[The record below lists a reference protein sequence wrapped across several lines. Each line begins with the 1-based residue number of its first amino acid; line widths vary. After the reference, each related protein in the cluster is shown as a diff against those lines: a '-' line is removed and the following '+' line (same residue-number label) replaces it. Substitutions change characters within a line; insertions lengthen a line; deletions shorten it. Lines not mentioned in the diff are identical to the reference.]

1 MKVNPVLL
9 SRALC
14 ASLVCTLS
22 GPAWAVN
29 GAQPGGN
36 GAANAAMGGTS
47 IALPLDAEAAANNP
61 AGLAFV
67 PTSMVVGFQ
76 VFRGDSSS
84 QYVFQGN
91 SLHNSTTTVGPEG
104 GVNWQLS
111 SQWTVGVS
119 ASFGGAGADYG
130 EPALPVPGAA
140 NAKTTLQVLEL
151 VPTVTW
157 RPSENFAIGVGPNLA
172 YERFEAQG
180 VIVPAPVPG
189 GLLLLPKHGQQQAS
203 GVGLRMGIL
212 WKPTSDLSLG
222 ATYKSR
228 TTMGRLSGYEKDLL
242 AYSGGRLDIPSQYGV
257 GLAWRATSSLTLSM
271 DWLRIQWAGLKVM
284 QDPNGFRWRDQPI
297 WRMGASWALDDDWTL
312 RAGYSHSRS
321 EITSDRTLQ
330 NLYVPSINKQAITA
344 GLTRRISPSSSFNLG
359 YEFNPKTTLHGSAG
373 STGTSLTSKVQM
385 LMMSYQHDF

>member
-1 MKVNPVLL
+1 MKLNLVLL

-14 ASLVCTLS
+14 ASLLCTLS
-22 GPAWAVN
+22 VPAWAVN

-76 VFRGDSSS
+76 IFHGDSSS
-84 QYVFQGN
+84 QYLFPSN
-91 SLHNSTTTVGPEG
+91 SLRNSTTTVGPEG

-130 EPALPVPGAA
+130 QPALPVPGAA
-140 NAKTTLQVLEL
+140 NAKTALQVVEL

-157 RPSENFAIGVGPNLA
+157 RPYENLAIGIGPNLA

-189 GLLLLPKHGQQQAS
+189 GLVLLPKHGQQQAS

-212 WKPTSDLSLG
+212 WKPTSGVSLG
-222 ATYKSR
+222 ATFKSR
-228 TTMGRLSGYEKDLL
+228 TSMGRLSGYEKDLL
-242 AYSGGRLDIPSQYGV
+242 AYSNGHLDIPSQYGV
-257 GLAWRATSSLTLSM
+257 GVAWQATSALTLAA
-271 DWLRIQWAGLKVM
+271 DWLRINWAGLKVM
-284 QDPNGFRWRDQPI
+284 QDPNGFRWRDQPV
-297 WRMGASWALDDDWTL
+297 WRLGASWTLDDRWTL
-312 RAGYSHSRS
+312 RAGYSHSRR

-344 GLTRRISPSSSFNLG
+344 GLTRRINPHSSLNLG
-359 YEFNPKTTLHGSAG
+359 YEFNPKTTLHGSG
-373 STGTSLTSKVQM
+373 ESTGTSLTSKVQM
-385 LMMSYQHDF
+385 LMMSYEHDL